1 MDGVRKIITDVD
13 ELTKRL
19 GRGTEQIEAE
29 SESVVVTSDNTPDY
43 VHQLHAARYA
53 FHKVRCKMYSDAI
66 QQGLLPLEEGRL
78 RYKLAMQNYDEL
90 IKSSANGSV
99 TEADQAD
106 MDKGFPL

>member
-1 MDGVRKIITDVD
+1 MDGITADKDVLI
-13 ELTKRL
+13 ERL
-19 GRGTEQIEAE
+19 SGNGTEPAPH
-29 SESVVVTSDNTPDY
+29 DDTPSH

-53 FHKVRCKMYSDAI
+53 FHKVRCKQYGDAV
-66 QQGLLPLEEGRL
+66 QQGLLPVEEARL

-90 IKSSANGSV
+90 ILSSANGSV